1 MIKIRW
7 LKNRIILN
15 SIFLKHQHL
24 ASPQDLDADPPPQ
37 SEPSSKH
44 TLLSFSKNQI
54 TNKKYHFYTSFM
66 SVKVQKMTAPTLP
79 KVNRDLRCR
88 GDFKILNNNVE
99 WCVSEDKDSRCFRW
113 NSAHSLS
120 SREFTSKTSE
130 VLLSTPRIFIHYFTW
145 GTSSLVFTFH
155 LKRHLRYS
163 MSDAKLLKWIFRLLS
178 QCAGC
183 HCQGKLLIHPGSSE
197 PHSEII
203 QSKILTFR
211 DWLLRWPE
219 RTTSWGWGFTF

>member
-44 TLLSFSKNQI
+44 TLLSFSK
-54 TNKKYHFYTSFM
+54 TKKHHFYTSFIA
-66 SVKVQKMTAPTLP
+66 VQVQKMTAPTLP

-145 GTSSLVFTFH
+145 GTFH
-155 LKRHLRYS
+155 QKRHL
-163 MSDAKLLKWIFRLLS
+163 S
-178 QCAGC
+178 QVF
-183 HCQGKLLIHPGSSE
+183 HVWYKTPQID
-197 PHSEII
+197 
-203 QSKILTFR
+203 F
-211 DWLLRWPE
+211 
-219 RTTSWGWGFTF
+219 